1 MDHFDVLEAKF
12 LVGSLANESFRAGGS
27 GSMSTSIYDTAW
39 VSMVSKDVDGVRH
52 WLFPEAFQHIVD
64 AQSKDGSWESYSSQV
79 DGILNTMAALLAF
92 VSHQSANNSSY
103 SILPP
108 DIDARILKAQGSLR
122 HQLQAWDVR
131 SCVHVGFEI
140 LVPALLGMLEQHNVV
155 CEFPGKTHLLQLNQ
169 EKLSIFQPE
178 IFYQNIQVTALHS
191 LEAFIGT
198 IDFNRIKHHLKNG
211 SIMASPSSTAAYLM
225 NTSIW
230 DNESEIYLRNTIIEG
245 AGKGNGSVPCA
256 FPTTFFE
263 FTWVVSTLLK
273 AGYTPEE
280 LGEYNLSI
288 LVDHLQ
294 QELSHRQG
302 VIGFAPSLLP
312 DADDTAKCIL
322 TLCLVGRSVS
332 AEQMIANF
340 EVKNHFQTYALE
352 RNGSISAN
360 CNVLNA
366 LLHINEP
373 NKYVGQI
380 LSTTEF
386 LCNSW
391 SAGKI
396 DDKWNLSRQ
405 YSMMV
410 LAQTFRKLVMVWDS
424 GALPDFPEEQLKD
437 KIPVILLQILHRTL
451 HTQNSNG
458 SWGTSGSCE
467 ITAYG
472 ILTLIDATFFPWA
485 GELDKQVLRAIRTGR
500 TYLNRNRDSWDKVTY
515 TWVEKVSYGSS
526 ILSKTYCI
534 AATHAAKNYPTN
546 SAQWKPLPNI
556 LGIPFD
562 RVARFAKFFSAI
574 PLFAS
579 ESSWKLTAS
588 IMEGYLFLPR
598 LRRIRLDIFPRQN
611 MAEDKYLEYIPFTW
625 TGCNNKGIFLETDLI
640 WDMMVISMLNYQAD
654 EFMEA
659 VLGHNGSAKHLIRGL
674 FSKTTLRSDPLSD
687 QESSSLNRGVITPVN
702 SDDGLPDDSTNDDR
716 DTLIRFKNHVLNH
729 PSIQK
734 ASESSLAHL
743 SKQLE
748 AFLLAHLTHSTDNS
762 LFAQLSGHDSDA
774 PVTFPAS
781 RTYWDW
787 VRNISAV
794 HTSCPYSWDWISCRM
809 TSERGDEP
817 FPTALTKY
825 LSAELGQHLAVMC
838 RMYNDYGSLAR
849 DKAEKNLNSVNFPEF
864 EKCAG
869 SSTSSDATE
878 KQTTAELQERKSA
891 LMEMAEYEREC
902 LLIVKARL
910 RPLVDEKVR
919 GVLDV
924 FVNVTDLYGQI
935 YVARDIASRMS

>member
-64 AQSKDGSWESYSSQV
+64 AQAKDGSWESYSSQV

-92 VSHQSANNSSY
+92 VSHQSANNFSY
-103 SILPP
+103 SVLPP
-108 DIDARILKAQGSLR
+108 DIDARILKAQDSLR
-122 HQLQAWDVR
+122 RQLQTWDVR

-140 LVPALLGMLEQHNVV
+140 LVPALLGMLEQYNVV
-155 CEFPGKTHLLQLNQ
+155 CEFPGRTHLLQLNQ
-169 EKLSIFQPE
+169 EKLSRFQPE
-178 IFYQNIQVTALHS
+178 IFYKNIQVTALHS
-191 LEAFIGT
+191 LEAFIGAV
-198 IDFNRIKHHLKNG
+198 DFNRIKHHLKNG

-225 NTSIW
+225 NTSTW

-263 FTWVVSTLLK
+263 FTWVRITRKQSFLITL
-273 AGYTPEE
+273 
-280 LGEYNLSI
+280 I
-288 LVDHLQ
+288 
-294 QELSHRQG
+294 
-302 VIGFAPSLLP
+302 APSLLP

-373 NKYVGQI
+373 NEYIGQI

-405 YSMMV
+405 YSMML

-451 HTQNSNG
+451 HNQNSNG

-485 GELDKQVLRAIRTGR
+485 GELDKQVLKAIRTGQS
-500 TYLNRNRDSWDKVTY
+500 YLNQQRDSWDKVTY

-526 ILSKTYCI
+526 ILSRTYCI

-556 LGIPFD
+556 LSIPFD
-562 RVARFAKFFSAI
+562 RVAKFAKFFSAI

-625 TGCNNKGIFLETDLI
+625 TGCNNKGVFLETDLI

-659 VLGHNGSAKHLIRGL
+659 VLGHNGSAKHLIRVL
-674 FSKTTLRSDPLSD
+674 FSKTTLRNDPLSS
-687 QESSSLNRGVITPVN
+687 QESSSIDRGIITPVN

-716 DTLIRFKNHVLNH
+716 DTLIRFKDHVLNH

-762 LFAQLSGHDSDA
+762 RFAQLSGHDADA
-774 PVTFPAS
+774 PVTFPSS

-809 TSERGDEP
+809 TSDRGDEP

-869 SSTSSDATE
+869 SSMSSDAMET
-878 KQTTAELQERKSA
+878 QTTAELQERKSA

-910 RPLVDEKVR
+910 RPLVGEKVR

>member
-103 SILPP
+103 FILPP

-169 EKLSIFQPE
+169 EKLSRFQPE
-178 IFYQNIQVTALHS
+178 ILYQNIQVTALHS

-211 SIMASPSSTAAYLM
+211 SIMASPSSAAAYLM

-294 QELSHRQG
+294 QELSHRHG

-332 AEQMIANF
+332 VEQMIANF

-396 DDKWNLSRQ
+396 DDKW
-405 YSMMV
+405 
-410 LAQTFRKLVMVWDS
+410 AQTFRKLVMVWDS

-485 GELDKQVLRAIRTGR
+485 GELDKHVLRAIRTGR

-515 TWVEKVSYGSS
+515 TWVEKRPMQRR
-526 ILSKTYCI
+526 K
-534 AATHAAKNYPTN
+534 YPTKL
-546 SAQWKPLPNI
+546 STMEPLPNI

-659 VLGHNGSAKHLIRGL
+659 VLGHNGSAEHLIRGL
-674 FSKTTLRSDPLSD
+674 FSKTTLRSDPLSS
-687 QESSSLNRGVITPVN
+687 QESSSLNRSVITPVN

-716 DTLIRFKNHVLNH
+716 DTLIRFKDHVLNH
-729 PSIQK
+729 PSIYK

-762 LFAQLSGHDSDA
+762 WFAQLSGHDADA

-787 VRNISAV
+787 E
-794 HTSCPYSWDWISCRM
+794 TK
-809 TSERGDEP
+809 P
-817 FPTALTKY
+817 FPHRAHKV
-825 LSAELGQHLAVMC
+825 SFRGAGPASRSHVVA
-838 RMYNDYGSLAR
+838 MYNDYGSLAR

-869 SSTSSDATE
+869 TSTSSDATE